1 MVDVE
6 PDDATSPIAARAAD
20 DLDGWTDEADVV
32 VVGLGAAGVC
42 AAIEASAAGVD
53 VLAIERSGAAG
64 GTSALSGGIIYLGGG
79 TPIQEACGFP
89 DDPDTMATFLL
100 AACGPGADEAK
111 VRRYCDDSVAH
122 YHWLVDHGVPF
133 KAEFCPEPNREPVTD
148 AALLY
153 SGGEDTWPFR
163 ELATP
168 APRGHCP
175 QFPDTAGGFL
185 MGRLLDALAATTTR
199 VRTDVR
205 VERLVVDDDGRV
217 VGVVARESGRDLA
230 VRARRGVVLTGGG
243 FIFNEAMVAQHC
255 PDALRPNPAWRV
267 GTDNDDGRV
276 IRIGQGAGANVVR
289 MDEFECALPIRPP
302 NRLAKALLVN
312 REGRRYINE
321 DTYTGRIGHES
332 LVNQGGE
339 VYLIVDEHLFTRNY
353 VGMNI
358 TWAAETVEELAADI
372 GLPAEALAETVA
384 EYNRHAEHGEDPA
397 FHKNPEW
404 VQPLRTPFGAVD
416 LRVAADAIYAPF
428 TLGGLETDTDGRVL
442 RADGSGTAVPG
453 LYAAGR
459 STAGIAAHGYV
470 SGISLGDSTY
480 FGRRAGAAAGAPDRA

>member
-1 MVDVE
+1 L
-6 PDDATSPIAARAAD
+6 D

-42 AAIEASAAGVD
+42 AAIEASASGGD
-53 VLAIERSGAAG
+53 VLALERAGAAG

-199 VRTDVR
+199 VHRR
-205 VERLVVDDDGRV
+205 AGGRPSSTTTAGSPV
-217 VGVVARESGRDLA
+217 WSLASRAVTSRCGRAAAWCSPAVASSS
-230 VRARRGVVLTGGG
+230 T
-243 FIFNEAMVAQHC
+243 
-255 PDALRPNPAWRV
+255 RPWWPSTAPTPC
-267 GTDNDDGRV
+267 G
-276 IRIGQGAGANVVR
+276 
-289 MDEFECALPIRPP
+289 PIRPGAWAP
-302 NRLAKALLVN
+302 
-312 REGRRYINE
+312 
-321 DTYTGRIGHES
+321 TTTTGASSASAR
-332 LVNQGGE
+332 
-339 VYLIVDEHLFTRNY
+339 
-353 VGMNI
+353 
-358 TWAAETVEELAADI
+358 A
-372 GLPAEALAETVA
+372 PAPTSCA
-384 EYNRHAEHGEDPA
+384 
-397 FHKNPEW
+397 
-404 VQPLRTPFGAVD
+404 
-416 LRVAADAIYAPF
+416 
-428 TLGGLETDTDGRVL
+428 
-442 RADGSGTAVPG
+442 
-453 LYAAGR
+453 
-459 STAGIAAHGYV
+459 
-470 SGISLGDSTY
+470 
-480 FGRRAGAAAGAPDRA
+480 